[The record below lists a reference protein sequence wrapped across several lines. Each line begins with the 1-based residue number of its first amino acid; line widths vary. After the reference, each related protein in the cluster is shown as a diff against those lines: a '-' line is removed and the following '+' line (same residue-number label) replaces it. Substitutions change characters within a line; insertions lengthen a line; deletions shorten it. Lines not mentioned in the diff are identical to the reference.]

1 MTLHVKDRF
10 LDSIEKFA
18 DKEALDCHDGILS
31 YKELGSRAL
40 NLVRCFD
47 EDKVSKVG
55 IFGDRDVLSYV
66 TLFASVIS
74 LRTFVPLNQ
83 RFPVK
88 KLIYIIEK
96 SDLDTI
102 YVSKNCL
109 NLIVKILPEV
119 KRKLKVYVADTDAA
133 TRVQGTGADIR
144 VLDIKGTDS
153 AADANLMDA
162 LRKVQPALSHPLYI
176 IFTSGTTGDP
186 KGVEVSFDNMAAF
199 LDAVSALFNY
209 SSDDRI
215 AQVSD
220 ITFDLSQGE
229 IFAAFSHGAAL
240 VVVYPQYLFAFAS
253 FLDKKQI
260 SCVTLVPSAAL
271 LLNKMGLLEEGGLKS
286 LRLCNFLGEALPY
299 SACAALSKSAI
310 NADFYNTY
318 GPTEATVAISYF
330 KVDDFKQSG
339 NVPIGFM
346 YDRSVA
352 ILCAA
357 DGTIAKDEGEICLG
371 GPQICNGYYKNEAKN
386 ASAFFMHDG
395 MRFYRT
401 GDLGCYDMVD
411 DRRVLVYKGRIDDE
425 VKVQGFRVSLLEI
438 DEAFVSAF
446 KVSGAAVAL
455 YDNLGSASI
464 ALVVHGK
471 DNSIDKKEIINTLKE
486 MLPFYMLPSKIIFK
500 ESMPYNAN
508 GKLDRKALFN
518 ELSS

>member
-31 YKELGSRAL
+31 YRDLGLKAL
-40 NLVRCFD
+40 EFVSNFD
-47 EDKVSKVG
+47 LDATQKVG
-55 IFGDRDVLSYV
+55 ILGDRDVLSYV

-83 RFPVK
+83 RFPVN

-119 KRKLKVYVADTDAA
+119 KRKLKVYVTDETAA
-133 TRVQGTGADIR
+133 QILHGSNADIR
-144 VLDIKGTDS
+144 VIDFNAHDLEYKS
-153 AADANLMDA
+153 YQHAQ
-162 LRKVQPALSHPLYI
+162 LRKAQAALYHPLYI

-186 KGVEVSFDNMAAF
+186 KGVEVSFDNMTAY
-199 LDAVSALFNY
+199 LDGISAVFNY
-209 SSDDRI
+209 SSEDRI
-215 AQVSD
+215 ALVSD

-229 IFAAFSHGAAL
+229 IFCAFSHGAAL
-240 VVVYPQYLFAFAS
+240 VVVYPQYLFAFIS

-260 SCVTLVPSAAL
+260 SCVTLVPSAVL
-271 LLNKMGLLEEGGLKS
+271 HLKKMGLLDGGGVKT
-286 LRLCNFLGEALPY
+286 LRLCNFIGEALPY
-299 SACAALSKSAI
+299 SVCKDMAYSAVNSVI
-310 NADFYNTY
+310 YNSY

-330 KVDDFKQSG
+330 KVCDYKRSG
-339 NVPIGFM
+339 NVPIGTI
-346 YDRSVA
+346 YSGSVA
-352 ILCAA
+352 ILRAA

-395 MRFYRT
+395 IRFYRT
-401 GDLGCYDMVD
+401 GDLGCYEMVD

-455 YDNLGSASI
+455 NDNLGSASI